1 MVQLIFNQQQGTKD
15 TLIIG
20 LPSHLNQL
28 EPIDYDGLDLT
39 DLLESYKHQ
48 HIISANVGHI
58 SSTALYINQRLVRLI
73 TVGLGNLKR

>member
-28 EPIDYDGLDLT
+28 EPIDYDGLDFK
-39 DLLESYKHQ
+39 DLFESYKNH
-48 HIISANVGHI
+48 HIISDNVVNI
-58 SSTALYINQRLVRLI
+58 S
-73 TVGLGNLKR
+73 

>member
-39 DLLESYKHQ
+39 DLLRA
-48 HIISANVGHI
+48 ISI
-58 SSTALYINQRLVRLI
+58 SILLVLM
-73 TVGLGNLKR
+73 